1 MPVIWQNCLYF
12 EECASDLAELPVPA
26 SDLAELQLCGGPRA
40 SGLAELHVPVIPRI
54 ACTTPSCYVEERA
67 IDFVRESLHVGLEDS
82 ASVVL
87 WQFVCLWRAVIVI
100 ACMWTVLC
108 Q

>member
-40 SGLAELHVPVIPRI
+40 SGLAELPLCGGECARFGRI
-54 ACTTPSCYVEERA
+54 
-67 IDFVRESLHVGLEDS
+67 
-82 ASVVL
+82 
-87 WQFVCLWRAVIVI
+87 VCL
-100 ACMWTVLC
+100 L
-108 Q
+108 